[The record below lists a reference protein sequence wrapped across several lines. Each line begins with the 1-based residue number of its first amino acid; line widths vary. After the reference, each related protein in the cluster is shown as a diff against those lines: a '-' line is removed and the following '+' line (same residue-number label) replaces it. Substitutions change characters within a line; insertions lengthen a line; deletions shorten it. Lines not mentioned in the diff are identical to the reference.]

1 MLLKTQVNLL
11 EVGQV
16 EVEPVDIE
24 QVAGVGEY
32 SDYNPF
38 HDLANE
44 LHDIFDEEHGVT
56 LMTTTISIMRM
67 KKILVKMRRS

>member
-44 LHDIFDEEHGVT
+44 LYCIIFVF
-56 LMTTTISIMRM
+56 
-67 KKILVKMRRS
+67 